1 MDLEKALNRSEADRR
16 SCSQKVEILEGQ
28 LQMVQNEF
36 ADTLKQLQELKDV
49 LQKTQKV
56 SDERQASVEKLTVQ
70 LRWEHGVM
78 CSDEI
83 CFVYLS
89 RENNLLFNI

>member
-16 SCSQKVEILEGQ
+16 NCSQKVEILEGQ
-28 LQMVQNEF
+28 LQMVQNEL

-70 LRWEHGVM
+70 LR
-78 CSDEI
+78 
-83 CFVYLS
+83 
-89 RENNLLFNI
+89 

>member
-1 MDLEKALNRSEADRR
+1 MDLEKALNRSEADWRN
-16 SCSQKVEILEGQ
+16 CSQKVEILEGQ
-28 LQMVQNEF
+28 LQMVQNQL

-70 LRWEHGVM
+70 LR
-78 CSDEI
+78 
-83 CFVYLS
+83 
-89 RENNLLFNI
+89 

>member
-1 MDLEKALNRSEADRR
+1 MDLEKVLNRSEADQR

-36 ADTLKQLQELKDV
+36 ADTLTQLQELKDV

-70 LRWEHGVM
+70 LR
-78 CSDEI
+78 
-83 CFVYLS
+83 
-89 RENNLLFNI
+89 

>member
-1 MDLEKALNRSEADRR
+1 MDLEKALNHNEADRR

-28 LQMVQNEF
+28 LQMVQNEL

-70 LRWEHGVM
+70 LR
-78 CSDEI
+78 
-83 CFVYLS
+83 
-89 RENNLLFNI
+89 

>member
-28 LQMVQNEF
+28 LQMVQNEL
-36 ADTLKQLQELKDV
+36 ADTLK
-49 LQKTQKV
+49 KTQKV

-83 CFVYLS
+83 FFVYLS

>member
-1 MDLEKALNRSEADRR
+1 MDLEKVLNRSEADQR

-28 LQMVQNEF
+28 LQMVQNEL

-70 LRWEHGVM
+70 LR
-78 CSDEI
+78 
-83 CFVYLS
+83 
-89 RENNLLFNI
+89 